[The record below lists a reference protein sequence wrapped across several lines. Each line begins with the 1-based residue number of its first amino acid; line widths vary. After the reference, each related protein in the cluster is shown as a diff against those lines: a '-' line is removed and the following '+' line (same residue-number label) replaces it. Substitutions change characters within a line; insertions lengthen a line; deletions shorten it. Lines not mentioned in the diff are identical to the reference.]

1 LKISLYDHA
10 KDWIEKISLACKNL
24 SGKKLNGIQLKMK
37 LSSIFFNFSSL
48 LCNISE
54 FHDYTVKNIKD
65 LAPDPGT
72 LEDLQQAI
80 HLHKTYTEEISSK
93 ELEIEHVRS
102 LFALLGK
109 ADLRI
114 LSSFKTFFVTS
125 F

>member
-1 LKISLYDHA
+1 
-10 KDWIEKISLACKNL
+10 
-24 SGKKLNGIQLKMK
+24 
-37 LSSIFFNFSSL
+37 
-48 LCNISE
+48 
-54 FHDYTVKNIKD
+54 VKNIKE
-65 LAPDPGT
+65 LAPDPVT

-102 LFALLGK
+102 LFALLGN